1 MPAPTIRLATDDDM
15 RAITS
20 RNLDEIPKLPHLYIS
35 AGDVDIP
42 LPPLDMSTDGV
53 DLMRAWGVAN
63 VRSIADYARLFPA
76 ALIAPKDFGQLST
89 VPSCCTTARSR
100 PPTTSRRF
108 SRSRGAQPSSSSGTR
123 FRCRARSVCRR

>member
-76 ALIAPKDFGQLST
+76 ALIAPKDFGQFVDRSELLYNGAEPAADHVAALQSKPGST
-89 VPSCCTTARSR
+89 A
-100 PPTTSRRF
+100 F
-108 SRSRGAQPSSSSGTR
+108 E
-123 FRCRARSVCRR
+123 